1 MAQVLFYIEVALSDA
16 EGHLLDLHNHSF
28 NGLPI
33 LFRNEKKA
41 KGRAASIFH
50 NYQYTGFEEVPS
62 IYDSGYMMKRKADGF
77 QVCIRVREVR
87 VIT

>member
-1 MAQVLFYIEVALSDA
+1 MPQVLFYIEVALSDA
-16 EGHLLDLHNHSF
+16 GGRLLDLHNHSA

-41 KGRAASIFH
+41 KGRACSIVH
-50 NYQYTGFEEVPS
+50 NYKYTGFEAETS
-62 IYDSGYMMKRKADGF
+62 MFDTYCLMKRKADGL
-77 QVCIRVREVR
+77 QICIRVREVR